1 MEELD
6 GEKYDEQ
13 GELKKLLVEKNT
25 FEREISKQRSR
36 IIQDLID
43 NGLGNEIKQ
52 TINKPLTFTK
62 WQLFRIK
69 FKLFFQKL
77 FEVL

>member
-6 GEKYDEQ
+6 EEKYDEQ

-25 FEREISKQRSR
+25 FEREITKQRSR

-43 NGLGNEIKQ
+43 NGLGEEIKYS
-52 TINKPLTFTK
+52 INKPLKFTK

-69 FKLFFQKL
+69 IKLFFQKL